1 MGGACHKTS
10 ICCQPFLEPIFEF
23 SVFCLEFDTWLK
35 ARTRPTRLSRS
46 LGNSSNTSGLIF
58 VPQAD
63 LRPEKKQRPETDP
76 QYDRKHWQLVSPL
89 FTMLLHLWQDWQLSY
104 NINWQNHIIWE
115 AAFWRHFSIS
125 CTWHTKRQTLLMHAR
140 TCTQHTHAHTNN
152 KRTHTHTQTNKHKHK
167 PIHAHSH
174 TGMCICTGQGICR
187 SHTYKHK
194 PIHAHSHTG
203 MCTCTGQGRCR
214 PHTHTN
220 KPTHRHTH
228 TNTSTY
234 TCMHIHIH
242 AQRTEAETWHTS
254 RSTAFAHGLWL
265 YSPMNL
271 IHLQAYALMHS
282 LCCRHY
288 SHYQGFLV
296 LAT

>member
-10 ICCQPFLEPIFEF
+10 ISCQPFLEPIFEF
-23 SVFCLEFDTWLK
+23 SVFCFEFDTWLK

-76 QYDRKHWQLVSPL
+76 QYGGKHWQLVSPL

-104 NINWQNHIIWE
+104 NINQQNHIIGRQPFGGTFQL
-115 AAFWRHFSIS
+115 AAPGTQNAELCS
-125 CTWHTKRQTLLMHAR
+125 CTHAR
-140 TCTQHTHAHTNN
+140 AHIT
-152 KRTHTHTQTNKHKHK
+152 RTHTQTTNARTHTQTNKHKHK

-174 TGMCICTGQGICR
+174 TGMCICTGQGRCR

-194 PIHAHSHTG
+194 SIRAHSHTG

-242 AQRTEAETWHTS
+242 AHVCIQDVGRNMAHQPLNCFCTWP
-254 RSTAFAHGLWL
+254 L
-265 YSPMNL
+265 
-271 IHLQAYALMHS
+271 AL
-282 LCCRHY
+282 
-288 SHYQGFLV
+288 
-296 LAT
+296 